1 MRSCTNSKGCCDRS
15 SDQQQQ
21 HHHHLDCRCSN
32 CLNVNSVDF
41 KECFCTVVY
50 VAAFYVCSIS
60 LTFFN
65 QRFIHQFRFPL
76 SITMTHLFTKFL
88 LAATI
93 RSFMSC
99 KTNKERVTLPWGEYV
114 KRVAPP
120 GVAASLDIGLSNWS
134 FEFITVSLYTMTKT
148 SVVIFI
154 LFFSLVFRIERPRC
168 CLIFVVIFIATGLL
182 MFTFESTQFDK
193 LGFILVLTASFL
205 SGLRWTL
212 SQMVLQR
219 KEAGLSNPVDMMF
232 HIQPWMILSLF
243 PLSSGF
249 EGLRLA
255 TSEQAFGFHD
265 ARVLAPHLLMLFA
278 GAFLAFLLELSEFL
292 LVSHS
297 SSLTL
302 SVAGIFKEVLTL
314 SLAALINGDRMN
326 TINVI
331 GLVICLAGIILHVI
345 LKAAY
350 KKEEVKHLPNDSTQG
365 LLSDASDSNEESE
378 FEINL
383 VNLPKQRT

>member
-1 MRSCTNSKGCCDRS
+1 
-15 SDQQQQ
+15 
-21 HHHHLDCRCSN
+21 
-32 CLNVNSVDF
+32 
-41 KECFCTVVY
+41 
-50 VAAFYVCSIS
+50 
-60 LTFFN
+60 
-65 QRFIHQFRFPL
+65 
-76 SITMTHLFTKFL
+76 MTHLFTKFL

-365 LLSDASDSNEESE
+365 LLSDASDSHEESE